1 MKVLTIFFMIIGSVA
16 FFADAYSVGPE
27 DAAGIW
33 LFDEGEG
40 ETAYDSSDNGNDGE
54 IVDGNWTSGKF
65 GKALQFN
72 GESTVVKI
80 PDSKNLDLETEVTIV
95 AWVDAGKPKLAWPN
109 IVSKGADVTPENY
122 AVFISTAD
130 SFVHFPMNPGGPR
143 VWVNSPNGSF
153 DLGKWQHVAATYDG
167 KSGKIYVD
175 GKKVQENPH
184 SGNLLPNDMIFR
196 IGNGGSLG
204 QAYWWNGVMDDVAIF
219 NKALSEQEINEIMK
233 NGLGRILALEPREKL
248 AVTWGMVKS
257 RR

>member
-16 FFADAYSVGPE
+16 FLADAYSIERE
-27 DAAGIW
+27 DVAGIW
-33 LFDEGEG
+33 LFDEGSG
-40 ETAYDSSDNGNDGE
+40 ETAHDSSDNGNDGK
-54 IVDGNWTSGKF
+54 IIDGSWTSGKF

-80 PDSKNLDLETEVTIV
+80 PDSKSLDLETEVTIV

-130 SFVHFPMNPGGPR
+130 SFVHFPMNPGGPG

-153 DLGKWQHVAATYDG
+153 VLGKWHHVAATYDG
-167 KSGKIYVD
+167 ESGKIYVD

-184 SGNLLPNDMIFR
+184 SANPNARLRLNANLVPNDMIFR

-204 QAYWWNGVMDDVAIF
+204 QRSSVSPAKRQALVSEANILVERGEGRCCYIQQGF
-219 NKALSEQEINEIMK
+219 ERTGNK
-233 NGLGRILALEPREKL
+233 
-248 AVTWGMVKS
+248 
-257 RR
+257 